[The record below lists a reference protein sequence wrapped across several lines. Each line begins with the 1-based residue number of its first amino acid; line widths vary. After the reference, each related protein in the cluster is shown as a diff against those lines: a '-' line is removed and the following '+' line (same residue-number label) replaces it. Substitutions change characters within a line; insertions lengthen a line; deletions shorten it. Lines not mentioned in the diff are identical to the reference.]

1 MKFSKQLQ
9 EKISELK
16 GLEEKAASSSEKIRG
31 HNAKVADELTEA
43 EADLKA
49 AIAELAD
56 TPSDANRTKER
67 EARRR
72 VAELQLELNGAKER
86 ENVVF
91 GLNSGKTSSLKLEI
105 LEMARD
111 EIRANRDANEEKVL
125 KRIAKAKQEYLEAA
139 KSYYDLLITDGQKKY
154 YDLVQEIDVPDH
166 IAQQNEPGLS
176 VHHPI
181 YTYRDNGPNK
191 YGIFEDEV
199 KRAWERGRIE

>member
-139 KSYYDLLITDGQKKY
+139 KAYHDLLIKDGQEKY
-154 YDLVQEIDVPDH
+154 YDLAREIGVHDR
-166 IAQQNEPGLS
+166 IAKQNEPRFS

-181 YTYRDNGPNK
+181 YTYRDNGSNK
-191 YGIFEDEV
+191 YGIFWEEV
-199 KRAWERGRIE
+199 KRAWERGTIE

>member
-16 GLEEKAASSSEKIRG
+16 ALEEKAIGSSEKIRG
-31 HNAKVADELTEA
+31 HNAKVADELAEA
-43 EADLKA
+43 EAELKS
-49 AIAELAD
+49 AIEKLAD
-56 TPSDANRTKER
+56 DPSDANRTKER
-67 EARRR
+67 EVRRK

-86 ENVVF
+86 ENIVF
-91 GLNSGKTSSLKLEI
+91 GLNSGKKSRLKIEI

-125 KRIAKAKQEYLEAA
+125 ERIAKAKQEYLEAS

-154 YDLVQEIDVPDH
+154 YDLVQEIEVPDH
-166 IAQQNEPGLS
+166 IAKQNEPGLS

-181 YTYRDNGPNK
+181 YTYRDNGRNI
-191 YGIFEDEV
+191 YGIFWDEV
-199 KRAWERGRIE
+199 KQAWERGRIE

>member
-9 EKISELK
+9 EKITELK
-16 GLEEKAASSSEKIRG
+16 ALEEKAASSSEKIRG
-31 HNAKVADELTEA
+31 YNAKVADELAEA
-43 EADLKA
+43 EVELKS
-49 AIAELAD
+49 AIAKLAD
-56 TPSDANRTKER
+56 NPSDANRTKER

>member
-1 MKFSKQLQ
+1 MKFSKKLQ
-9 EKISELK
+9 EKITELK
-16 GLEEKAASSSEKIRG
+16 ALEEKAASGSERIRS
-31 HNAKVADELTEA
+31 HNAKVADELAEA
-43 EADLKA
+43 EAELKV

-56 TPSDANRTKER
+56 NPSDASRTKER

-91 GLNSGKTSSLKLEI
+91 GLNSSKKSSLKLEI

-125 KRIAKAKQEYLEAA
+125 GRIAKAKQEYLEAA
-139 KSYYDLLITDGQKKY
+139 KAYHDLLIKDGQEKY
-154 YDLVQEIDVPDH
+154 YDLAREIGVHDR
-166 IAQQNEPGLS
+166 IAKQNEPGFS

-181 YTYRDNGPNK
+181 YTYRNNGANK
-191 YGIFEDEV
+191 YGIFGDEV

>member
-9 EKISELK
+9 EKITELK
-16 GLEEKAASSSEKIRG
+16 ELEEKATSSSEKIRG

-43 EADLKA
+43 EAELKA

-56 TPSDANRTKER
+56 NPSDANRTKER

-139 KSYYDLLITDGQKKY
+139 KAYHDLLIKDGQEKY
-154 YDLVQEIDVPDH
+154 YDLAREIGVHDR
-166 IAQQNEPGLS
+166 IAKQNEPRFS

-181 YTYRDNGPNK
+181 YTYRDNGSNK
-191 YGIFEDEV
+191 YGIFWEEV
-199 KRAWERGRIE
+199 KRAWERGTIE